1 MPCRVTVLQGKEL
14 DAASWWEQAGTPGG
28 RSSDACSTH
37 EGVFMD
43 APSPNSVSNGYLP
56 QARWAQAAEPLGFP
70 RYPACSFL
78 AGHSGNVCRAR
89 EPLTRCTALR

>member
-1 MPCRVTVLQGKEL
+1 MPVQGKEAE
-14 DAASWWEQAGTPGG
+14 AAPWWEQAATPGG

-56 QARWAQAAEPLGFP
+56 QAR
-70 RYPACSFL
+70 
-78 AGHSGNVCRAR
+78 
-89 EPLTRCTALR
+89 